1 LSNKFPFIPVF
12 NILTD
17 RIIRSKIFEE
27 TAGAQ
32 LTMCKALEASLG
44 MSLEA
49 FATSESQTVSI
60 LHREASDS
68 TKSAEQLF
76 SKYLNGRMN
85 FSETISAESIAKNAG
100 KQGIGST
107 INSWA
112 SKRIERRRAG
122 RENSSG
128 SDDATLA
135 KMNEAANLRSVLE
148 QIRLAQANAELK
160 RFQLMKHLIGIKH
173 RRNFELGE
181 NTVSSTHCISN
192 YHRTCCAAVDG
203 VNSRL
208 VEIQKSQ
215 GVLRDTHTRSIV
227 PTWHTRE
234 VALVNALNEIYRTT
248 KEASTIAEGIA
259 DGDPNLID
267 QHRILKVDEIEDET
281 NIWDTPEV
289 LAASAGYQRES
300 IPGVLMEGWLY
311 KKSPSVI
318 TLQTW
323 ARRWF
328 MMDQNGLYYFKTDEN
343 HRGNTNPNQFRR
355 VKVCDIV
362 LCTVRELPIEG
373 PSSRYCFQ
381 VVTPSEKPLTLQ
393 ARGPKE
399 YRMWVDGI
407 RSTMENQ
414 LANGNTGDLNVKI
427 GEKVLYNRAASYSER
442 PPTELREGNI
452 PTGGKP
458 TKNDDDSKQKS
469 TALVA
474 ELMAKN
480 PFCADCGVANPDWA
494 SLNLGI
500 LICIEC
506 SAVHRSLGVHLS
518 KVRSLK
524 LDSLSFGEGMLLRS
538 LGNGFM
544 NSIWEAGLLDQKGW
558 QKPTSSTDRKGRE
571 EWIRSKYMWKGFL
584 SFKGFE
590 DLSEAERK
598 EKFSRDLYNAAKY
611 GDVYKAATAMAYGGS
626 VEWTNV
632 DEGGKTALHVCTLVK
647 IEKEAEWKAIETA
660 ELLLQNG
667 AKMSAFDS
675 DFHDVLDRALIGNA
689 EVQMVEFLSHRS
701 L

>member
-1 LSNKFPFIPVF
+1 
-12 NILTD
+12 
-17 RIIRSKIFEE
+17 
-27 TAGAQ
+27 
-32 LTMCKALEASLG
+32 MCKALEASLG

-49 FATSESQTVSI
+49 FAASESQTVTI
-60 LHREASDS
+60 LQREAIES
-68 TKSAEQLF
+68 TRSAEQMF
-76 SKYLNGRMN
+76 AKYIGGRMN
-85 FSETISAESIAKNAG
+85 FTEPVSAESMAKSGG

-112 SKRIERRRAG
+112 SKRIDRRRNG
-122 RENSSG
+122 RETSSG
-128 SDDATLA
+128 GNSDDAALS
-135 KMNEAANLRSVLE
+135 KVNEAANLRTALE
-148 QIRLAQANAELK
+148 QIRLAQANSELK

-181 NTVSSTHCISN
+181 NTNSAVHSISK
-192 YHRTCCAAVDG
+192 YHRTCTDIVDG
-203 VNSRL
+203 VNTRL
-208 VEIQKSQ
+208 VGIQKSQ
-215 GVLRDTHTRSIV
+215 ELLRENHTRSIV

-234 VALVNALNEIYRTT
+234 VAIVNTLNEIYTQT
-248 KEASTIAEGIA
+248 KEATAIAEGIA
-259 DGDPNLID
+259 DGDPTLID
-267 QHRILKVDEIEDET
+267 QQKILKTDQLEDAT
-281 NIWDTPEV
+281 KIWDVPEV
-289 LAASAGYQRES
+289 LASSAGYQRES
-300 IPGVLMEGWLY
+300 IPGVIMEGWLY

-328 MMDQNGLYYFKTDEN
+328 MMDKNGLYYFKTDDN
-343 HRGNTNPNQFRR
+343 YRSNANPNQFRR

-362 LCTVRELPIEG
+362 LCTVRELPVEG

-414 LANGNTGDLNVKI
+414 LVNGNTGDLDVKI
-427 GEKVLYNRAASYSER
+427 GEKVLFNRAASYSER
-442 PPTELREGNI
+442 PPTEFRDADSH
-452 PTGGKP
+452 
-458 TKNDDDSKQKS
+458 NDDEVATNANDAKQRS
-469 TALVA
+469 TELVTI
-474 ELMAKN
+474 LMAKN
-480 PFCADCGVANPDWA
+480 PHCADCGMSNPDWA

-524 LDSLSFGEGMLLRS
+524 LDSLSFGEGLLLRS
-538 LGNGFM
+538 LGNEFM
-544 NSIWEAGLLDQKGW
+544 NSIWEAGLVDQKGW
-558 QKPTSSTDRKGRE
+558 QKPTASVDRKTRE

-584 SFKGFE
+584 SFQDFE
-590 DLSEAERK
+590 EMNDDERK
-598 EKFSRDLYNAAKY
+598 EKFSRDLYDAAKN
-611 GDVYKAATAMAYGGS
+611 GDVYKTAAALAYGGS

-632 DEGGKTALHVCTLVK
+632 NEGGKTALHICTLAK
-647 IEKEAEWKAIETA
+647 ITEGAEWKAIETS

-667 AKMSAFDS
+667 AKMTAFDS
-675 DFHDVLDRALIGNA
+675 DFHDVLDHALIGNA
-689 EVQMVEFLSHRS
+689 EVKMVEYLTHRT

>member
-1 LSNKFPFIPVF
+1 
-12 NILTD
+12 
-17 RIIRSKIFEE
+17 
-27 TAGAQ
+27 
-32 LTMCKALEASLG
+32 MCKALESSLG

-49 FATSESQTVSI
+49 FAASETQTVSI
-60 LHREASDS
+60 LQREAMES
-68 TKSAEQLF
+68 TRSAEQMF
-76 SKYLNGRMN
+76 AKYIGGRMN
-85 FSETISAESIAKNAG
+85 FTEPVSAETMAKNGG

-107 INSWA
+107 INNWA
-112 SKRIERRRAG
+112 SKRIDRRRNG
-122 RENSSG
+122 RESSSG
-128 SDDATLA
+128 GNSDDAALS
-135 KMNEAANLRSVLE
+135 KVNEAANLRSALE
-148 QIRLAQANAELK
+148 QIRLAQANSELK

-181 NTVSSTHCISN
+181 NTNSSAHSITK
-192 YHRTCCAAVDG
+192 YHRTCSDVIEG

-215 GVLRDTHTRSIV
+215 ELLRENHTRSIV

-234 VALVNALNEIYRTT
+234 VAIVNTLNEIYTQT
-248 KEASTIAEGIA
+248 KEATAMAEGIA
-259 DGDPNLID
+259 DGDPTLID
-267 QHRILKVDEIEDET
+267 QQKIIKVDQLEDAT
-281 NIWDTPEV
+281 KIWDIPEV
-289 LAASAGYQRES
+289 LASSAGYQRES
-300 IPGVLMEGWLY
+300 IPGVIMEGWLY
-311 KKSPSVI
+311 KKNPSVI

-328 MMDQNGLYYFKTDEN
+328 MMDKNGLYYFKTDDN
-343 HRGNTNPNQFRR
+343 NRNNSNPNQFRR

-362 LCTVRELPIEG
+362 LCTVRELSVEG

-414 LANGNTGDLNVKI
+414 LVNGNTGDLHVKI
-427 GEKVLYNRAASYSER
+427 GEKVLFNRAASYSER
-442 PPTELREGNI
+442 PPHELREGESCH
-452 PTGGKP
+452 
-458 TKNDDDSKQKS
+458 NDDEIATNAHDAKQRS
-469 TALVA
+469 TELVTI
-474 ELMAKN
+474 LMAKN
-480 PFCADCGVANPDWA
+480 PFCADCGMANPDWA

-524 LDSLSFGEGMLLRS
+524 LDSLSFGEGLLLRS
-538 LGNGFM
+538 LGNELM
-544 NSIWEAGLLDQKGW
+544 NSIWEAGLVDQKGW
-558 QKPTSSTDRKGRE
+558 QKPTASADRKTRE

-584 SFKGFE
+584 SFQDFE
-590 DLSEAERK
+590 EMSDDQRK
-598 EKFSRDLYNAAKY
+598 EKFSRDLYDAAKS
-611 GDVYKAATAMAYGGS
+611 GDVYKTAAALAYGGS
-626 VEWTNV
+626 VEWANM
-632 DEGGKTALHVCTLVK
+632 DEGGKTALHVCTLAK
-647 IEKEAEWKAIETA
+647 INEDIEWKAIETA

-675 DFHDVLDRALIGNA
+675 DFHDVLDHALIGNA
-689 EVQMVEFLSHRS
+689 EVRMVEFLTHRT